1 MWKSQ
6 FWKLGYLKKG
16 PYCENY
22 PPHQT
27 MMLFKKKKKRFFL
40 LSLECIKYL
49 IILWNLRDSIRVQN
63 LYFLFLSLSK
73 VDISN
78 FHEKKIFLQ
87 LSLEFRCSTRFQS
100 SHAFRSDTKT
110 RSIPFIF
117 PPSGLYVGSIYSF
130 CVVFAKWQFP
140 GESATY

>member
-1 MWKSQ
+1 MEKPILKIGLLKKRTIL
-6 FWKLGYLKKG
+6 WKL
-16 PYCENY
+16 PTSSNNDAF
-22 PPHQT
+22 Q
-27 MMLFKKKKKRFFL
+27 KKKKKRFFL